1 MICGGHGVDC
11 EARRSALVVV
21 RRGALRGALCAVW
34 CGGLPRGVGS
44 RSAEALVAPKN
55 FESWFCNKQCAPR
68 GGRSSPLSV
77 SAGRA
82 DALTRRGALMFHVK
96 QRRSLS
102 GVVVLKRALAI
113 QTKGLIR
120 VVATRG
126 FVRRTLARVSGEGL
140 APPRKILRV
149 SFAIN

>member
-1 MICGGHGVDC
+1 MWGHGVDC
-11 EARRSALVVV
+11 EARRSALVVM
-21 RRGALRGALCAVW
+21 RRGALPGALRAVW
-34 CGGLPRGVGS
+34 RGGLPRGVGS

-68 GGRSSPLSV
+68 GERSSPPSV
-77 SAGRA
+77 SAVRA
-82 DALTRRGALMFHVK
+82 DTLTRRGALMFHVE

-102 GVVVLKRALAI
+102 GVVVLGCAPAI
-113 QTKGLIR
+113 QTFGLIR

-126 FVRRTLARVSGEGL
+126 CVRRTLARGSGEGL